1 MIRPKKNCKSCFQ
14 EHQMPIKRN
23 HSCLTLYQ
31 LIQMHGSRTN
41 HCEVTLAP
49 ASAVSHALGACSDAS
64 EAGGEEDETGVGGTE
79 ETGRSAA

>member
-1 MIRPKKNCKSCFQ
+1 
-14 EHQMPIKRN
+14 
-23 HSCLTLYQ
+23 
-31 LIQMHGSRTN
+31 MHGSRTN